1 MITVDMIASPSSAD
15 WMEVKRRALITIGK
29 NPVNEPTET
38 WKHRILEARHS
49 PIRSLMFSFA
59 ITCPSWVSVHLARH
73 IHAQPYIK
81 SQRNDRQ
88 NTYDRNK
95 APQDTPVDMIWDINA
110 EELMT
115 IANKRLCMQASAETR
130 EVITKIR
137 DLVYAECPEFR
148 GLLVP
153 ACEYYGGVCHEM
165 TPCVKHSKEILLL
178 MGRSGSGKS
187 TIADIL
193 ERKYSKTMLRSYTTR
208 PPRFNDDTHIFISE
222 HEFQHLEDIVAY
234 TEFDGYRYAATT
246 QQVNESDVYVIDPVG
261 VKTFKENYRGLKKPI
276 VVYLDVSPDEC
287 VNRMEQ
293 RGNST
298 ISIMQRVTFDK
309 TVFDNID
316 DICDYIIPNNTDNI
330 NDTVNRI
337 RRAMKW

>member
-1 MITVDMIASPSSAD
+1 
-15 WMEVKRRALITIGK
+15 
-29 NPVNEPTET
+29 
-38 WKHRILEARHS
+38 
-49 PIRSLMFSFA
+49 
-59 ITCPSWVSVHLARH
+59 
-73 IHAQPYIK
+73 
-81 SQRNDRQ
+81 
-88 NTYDRNK
+88 
-95 APQDTPVDMIWDINA
+95 
-110 EELMT
+110 
-115 IANKRLCMQASAETR
+115 
-130 EVITKIR
+130 
-137 DLVYAECPEFR
+137 
-148 GLLVP
+148 
-153 ACEYYGGVCHEM
+153 M